1 MRSTLFSSMGVGSP
15 SGPKLGLPLLLLVAF
30 LRLGVSPAYAQS
42 ATPVEPAPAPG
53 AATKSASIFDEE
65 PATIAAHP
73 IPDRI
78 EDFNREI
85 FKFNDGFY
93 QNILRPLSKGYS
105 TVLPRPIRRGIEHFF
120 HNLGF
125 PTRFVGNVLEGRPR
139 DAAVETGRFFV
150 NTVTSLGFVATAD
163 QYPDLRERPSDL
175 GLAFGSWGIGH
186 GTYLVLPLLGPSSIR
201 DGIGLGLSGF
211 FLDPVYYIRHWEYR
225 YGASA
230 LMIVNQS
237 PDQLRAY
244 DQLKAAAVD
253 PYVALRD
260 AYASERA
267 NHVGGELGAP
277 VGSPPQPPTEASPS
291 GAAAGR

>member
-1 MRSTLFSSMGVGSP
+1 MRSSSCFSKGVGTTAH
-15 SGPKLGLPLLLLVAF
+15 LEFGLPLLLLIAF
-30 LRLGVSPAYAQS
+30 VRLGVSSGYAQS

-73 IPDRI
+73 IPDKI
-78 EDFNREI
+78 EGFNRDI

-93 QNILRPLSKGYS
+93 QVILRPLSKGYS
-105 TVLPRPIRRGIEHFF
+105 TVLPRPIRHGIERFF

-125 PTRFVGNVLEGRPR
+125 PTRFVGNVLEGRPK
-139 DAAVETGRFFV
+139 DAAIETGRFFV
-150 NTVTSLGFVATAD
+150 NTVTSLGFLATAD

-186 GTYLVLPLLGPSSIR
+186 GTYLVLPLVGPSSVR
-201 DGIGLGLSGF
+201 DGIGLGLSGW
-211 FLDPVYYIRHWEYR
+211 FLDPVHYIRHWEYR

-267 NHVGGELGAP
+267 NHVGNELGAP
-277 VGSPPQPPTEASPS
+277 VAPTSAPPQS

>member
-1 MRSTLFSSMGVGSP
+1 MKTCAP
-15 SGPKLGLPLLLLVAF
+15 SVPRPAPPTRLTRAWLLLLGLAF
-30 LRLGVSPAYAQS
+30 ARLGVVPGFAQS
-42 ATPVEPAPAPG
+42 ATPAEPAPAPG
-53 AATKSASIFDEE
+53 AATRSASIYDEE
-65 PATIAAHP
+65 PATLAAHP

-78 EDFNREI
+78 EGFNRGV

-93 QNILRPLSKGYS
+93 RVVLRPLSSGYS
-105 TVLPRPIRRGIEHFF
+105 AVVPRPVRRGIEHFF

-125 PTRFVGNVLEGRPR
+125 PTRFVGNVLEGHVKG
-139 DAAVETGRFFV
+139 AGIETERFLV

-163 QYPDLRERPSDL
+163 RYPDLQEQPSDL

-201 DGIGLGLSGF
+201 DGVGLGITGF
-211 FLDPVYYIRHWEYR
+211 FLDPVHYLRHWEYR

-230 LMIVNQS
+230 LQIVNES
-237 PDQLRAY
+237 PGQLRAY

-260 AYASERA
+260 AYASERV
-267 NHVGGELGAP
+267 NHVVDELGAP
-277 VGSPPQPPTEASPS
+277 VAPPPP
-291 GAAAGR
+291 AGTTAPH